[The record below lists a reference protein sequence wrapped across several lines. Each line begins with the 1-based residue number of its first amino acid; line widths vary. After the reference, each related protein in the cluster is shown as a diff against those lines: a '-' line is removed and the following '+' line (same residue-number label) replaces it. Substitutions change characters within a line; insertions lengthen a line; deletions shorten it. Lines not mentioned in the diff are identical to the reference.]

1 MFRHQNG
8 IIKLHDRPKRCR
20 IVQPLSGYFQRFL
33 DKFFFF
39 LAYGVLTSLYLFNRT
54 KKKFIFIMCK
64 QIYFK
69 TVWEDSSLYHL
80 INVRNFTT
88 PTHREAA
95 RSPLEYYQKNVSE
108 QTYAYGLKIIIKKN
122 ISTLHTE
129 HSRTPNFCRG
139 NHDSPS

>member
-1 MFRHQNG
+1 MT
-8 IIKLHDRPKRCR
+8 DRSD
-20 IVQPLSGYFQRFL
+20 VESFSHFL
-33 DKFFFF
+33 AISNDFLTSFFFF